1 MTPTLCGYI
10 FFMIITD
17 VSGGP
22 QHYMLMIQ
30 PIVRNALKA
39 HNAEMC
45 LGIDKVLQL
54 ILLTLPSLKA
64 TLRRLVHTLYQTRR
78 PISIQ
83 RKEEKSLFAAP
94 DIYTRGV
101 SANDAACCNQL
112 KSDPR
117 RLVHT
122 LYQTRRPIIKQ
133 RRRSNEVTAA
143 PDTYTRGASV

>member
-78 PISIQ
+78 PI
-83 RKEEKSLFAAP
+83 L
-94 DIYTRGV
+94 
-101 SANDAACCNQL
+101 
-112 KSDPR
+112 
-117 RLVHT
+117 
-122 LYQTRRPIIKQ
+122 KQ